1 MLSCQ
6 LLVDIQA
13 VKTLF
18 SKMNSKFSLK
28 KVFRLFN
35 LGGCKGNTSVHHKA
49 AKCSCLKN
57 VKKIIEKGG
66 CQNKM
71 HEDIKKKTK
80 LTPLELAVI
89 GDNIKIVECL
99 INSTSDVDYESLLNL
114 AWKDGNMEIL
124 EFLNSKMKSQTEVE
138 KEVEIPNGRC
148 LRTELLEAFEKIEKL
163 SYEVMVQELEKR
175 RLKSDAVLLK
185 NDAVLLKNN
194 AADIRAGIYELKKLT
209 VEAEKTFLQ
218 LKLN

>member
-1 MLSCQ
+1 MLSFQ

-18 SKMNSKFSLK
+18 SKMNSKYSLK
-28 KVFRLFN
+28 KVFHLFN

-49 AKCSCLKN
+49 AKCSCLKI
-57 VKKIIEKGG
+57 VKKILEKGG

-99 INSTSDVDYESLLNL
+99 INSTSDVDFESLLNL
-114 AWKDGNMEIL
+114 AWKDGNMEMI
-124 EFLNSKMKSQTEVE
+124 EFLNLKMKSQTDVE
-138 KEVEIPNGRC
+138 KEVKIPNGRC

-185 NDAVLLKNN
+185 NN
-194 AADIRAGIYELKKLT
+194 AADIREGIYELKKLT